1 MSKFN
6 KTFAGG
12 TPLASADLNA
22 LVASHND
29 TDNELNKVK
38 NSIGFDESGETH
50 LNAWGVIIDPNSA
63 NSAVEVV
70 GNFNFWTEFKENI
83 GRYQVS
89 NDGTKAIK
97 LNPLN
102 SEEYIDGTPVDHSK
116 GHIMVH
122 VPDLHYRVYESPT
135 TGKSTLWMSASSLGG
150 HAIHTSGQGKGSWIG
165 AYLANSSDSTHIQSR
180 PGAKPLANKTINQ
193 FFNLAQANSQDF
205 GLSDYEQ
212 RKLMLMLYL
221 SEYRNLNSQ
230 ASLGL
235 GMTGN
240 GGNWDAAENA
250 PTGTTATLGDG
261 CGTVAYTENNSIE
274 GACHVSLFGIEDP
287 YGWFWE
293 MIQGCYFGNSENAA
307 QDGTE
312 MFFYEGNRM
321 PTSSELATHP
331 SGNYRQLVRLTSS
344 ANIYSLIMGE
354 RFDILPK
361 KSGSGGYG
369 DYSYANNT
377 GQLLLWGADALDGSG
392 AGLVCSRSGRAWTAT
407 LSDFAA
413 RLALYG
419 SPTLVSLPSEM

>member
-89 NDGTKAIK
+89 NDGMKAIK

-135 TGKSTLWMSASSLGG
+135 TGKTTLWMSASSLGG
-150 HAIHTSGQGKGSWIG
+150 HAIHTSGEGNGSWIG
-165 AYLANSSDSTHIQSR
+165 AYLGTSSDSICFQSR
-180 PGAKPLANKTINQ
+180 PGSKPLASKTINA
-193 FFNLAQANSQDF
+193 FFNLAQANSKEF

-230 ASLGL
+230 AMLGN
-235 GMTGN
+235 GMTGS
-240 GGNWDAAENA
+240 GDNWAATENA
-250 PTGTTATLGDG
+250 PVGTTASLGDG
-261 CGTVAYTENNSIE
+261 CGSIPYTDNSSID

-287 YGWFWE
+287 YGWYWE
-293 MIQGCYFGNSENAA
+293 MIQGVFFGNVNNDA

-312 MFFYEGNRM
+312 IFLYEGNRM
-321 PTSSELATHP
+321 PDSSELTTHP
-331 SGNYRQLVRLTSS
+331 SGEYRQLARLTSG
-344 ANIYSLIMGE
+344 NYIYALQMGE
-354 RFDILPK
+354 RFDILPS
-361 KSGSGGYG
+361 KSGYGGWG
-369 DYSYANNT
+369 DFSYAAPE
-377 GQLLLWGADALDGSG
+377 GQLLLWGARANHGSA
-392 AGLVCSRSGRAWTAT
+392 AGLVCSDSGNAWSA
-407 LSDFAA
+407 SWSAVAA

-419 SPTLVSLPSEM
+419 SPVFVSQPSEM

>member
-38 NSIGFDESGETH
+38 NAIGYDESGEVH

-63 NSAVEVV
+63 NSAVETV
-70 GNFNFWTEFKENI
+70 GNFNFWTEFKEHI

-97 LNPLN
+97 LNPYN

-122 VPDLHYRVYESPT
+122 VPDLHFRVYESAT
-135 TGKSTLWMSASSLGG
+135 TGKTTLWMSATSLGG
-150 HAIHTSGQGKGSWIG
+150 HVIHTSGEGKGSWIG
-165 AYLANSSDSTHIQSR
+165 AYIGTSSDSTHYQSR
-180 PGAKPLANKTINQ
+180 PGSKPLANKTINA
-193 FFNLAQANSQDF
+193 FFALAQANAQEF

-235 GMTGN
+235 GMTGT
-240 GGNWDAAENA
+240 GDNWSAAENA
-250 PTGTTATLGDG
+250 PTGATAALGDG
-261 CGTVAYTENNSIE
+261 CGTVAYTENSSID

-287 YGWFWE
+287 YGWYWE
-293 MIQGCYFGNSENAA
+293 MIQGCFFGNSENDA

-312 MFFYEGNRM
+312 MFLYEGNRM
-321 PTSSELATHP
+321 PTSSELSTHP
-331 SGNYRQLVRLTSS
+331 SSNYRQLTRLTSG
-344 ANIYSLIMGE
+344 NWIYSLIMGE

-361 KSGSGGYG
+361 KSGTGGYG
-369 DYSYANNT
+369 DYSWANTT
-377 GQLLLWGADALDGSG
+377 GQLLFWGAYADYGST
-392 AGLVCSRSGRAWTAT
+392 AGLACSNSGNAWASTWTA
-407 LSDFAA
+407 LAA
-413 RLALYG
+413 RLALFG
-419 SPTLVSLPSEM
+419 SPSLVSLPAEL